1 MGGVAWLG
9 VEELVSVSWDH
20 TIKIWELELGGLKT
34 ELVANKVGIVD
45 LKCEVVFCLE
55 ERSNFLRNSIGP
67 CLFCWLVC
75 MFIV

>member
-45 LKCEVVFCLE
+45 LKC
-55 ERSNFLRNSIGP
+55 
-67 CLFCWLVC
+67 
-75 MFIV
+75 